1 MIPKVSPSTSP
12 CFSTYLGSTELGF
25 KRNFER
31 NRKRLV
37 CFSMNLV
44 RTDFPGRRLKIWKH
58 CTYQWRSQGRGAL
71 GNCPMLENLLP
82 KDFWKWWLLPSV
94 KNFGRNAVFRNS
106 VEFSKVSY
114 SLIGLN
120 KAKCSLID
128 DKIFFCICSQLSH
141 QDICIPQ
148 IIDYRYGIWIQLI
161 EKIIALIKYNIKQ
174 WWLISLT
181 RHIE

>member
-1 MIPKVSPSTSP
+1 MIHLLRSGLNPIRFIHSISDYCGPSIWNSYQIVYQAL
-12 CFSTYLGSTELGF
+12 S
-25 KRNFER
+25 
-31 NRKRLV
+31 
-37 CFSMNLV
+37 
-44 RTDFPGRRLKIWKH
+44 LKIQHTIMILDKNNRIPYSAY
-58 CTYQWRSQGRGAL
+58 CF
-71 GNCPMLENLLP
+71 NCVHYLCPVLENLLP

-94 KNFGRNAVFRNS
+94 KNFDGNAGFRNS
-106 VEFSKVSY
+106 VEFSKIFY

-161 EKIIALIKYNIKQ
+161 GKIIALIEYNIKQ
-174 WWLISLT
+174 WCLISLT